1 MIRSKKL
8 TKASARSPQFYRHT
22 QEFFNILVFYPIG
35 NALWLS
41 VNFGGSVVILQ
52 SAQVEFRAIIR
63 NKPKSPDLRS
73 TSTSLTIASRPPT
86 DSSSRPSK
94 LLEVQLPIQEIAN
107 SASERMKECLLY
119 FRAKTAHSDL
129 TAPRSTSSF
138 VKLPCSRRTPTRL
151 VSMLTAC
158 RTGTRDTNICDT
170 WKAIRPCGASFLK
183 YRIMA
188 SLVIR

>member
-1 MIRSKKL
+1 MSIRPSTCCSSQLRAKIGRTPKEPVVIGVPMIRSKKL
-8 TKASARSPQFYRHT
+8 TKASARSPQFYRHR

-94 LLEVQLPIQEIAN
+94 LLEVQRPIQEIAN

-119 FRAKTAHSDL
+119 F
-129 TAPRSTSSF
+129 APR
-138 VKLPCSRRTPTRL
+138 PPI
-151 VSMLTAC
+151 
-158 RTGTRDTNICDT
+158 GT
-170 WKAIRPCGASFLK
+170 
-183 YRIMA
+183 
-188 SLVIR
+188 